1 MLAIELQGLIDAEF
15 EIETTGFSLGEVE
28 IILHEASDSAPV
40 GADSSEVDV
49 IPAYRQD
56 RPPVTKPG
64 DLWVLGRHKL
74 LCGDARD
81 EKGYSRN
88 GGSHFHGFAVQRAHR
103 WSCLRL

>member
-1 MLAIELQGLIDAEF
+1 MRLVSVIG
-15 EIETTGFSLGEVE
+15 
-28 IILHEASDSAPV
+28 IILATPALCQTAAPIFDANAAAAI

-49 IPAYRQD
+49 ISAYRQD

-64 DLWVLGRHKL
+64 DLWVLGRYKL

>member
-49 IPAYRQD
+49 ISAYRQD